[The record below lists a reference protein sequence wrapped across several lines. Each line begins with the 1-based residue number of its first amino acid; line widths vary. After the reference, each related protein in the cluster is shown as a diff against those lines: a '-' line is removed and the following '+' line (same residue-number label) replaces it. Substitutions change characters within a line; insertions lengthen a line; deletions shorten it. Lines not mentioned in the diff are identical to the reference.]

1 MIKKQKKEKTLFE
14 KQIKMLF
21 PSHTIPKKSTRTISQ
36 ADFTEKCELLSCQ
49 MASIFIFQSNIL
61 DLYDDFL
68 KILNEMISMI
78 SDDIYYPY
86 NIFSSNSIPRS
97 LTILIKTFP
106 NSEVYYKSFKMSEI
120 LSKDQSCA
128 IQFCSTSDFIPLV
141 LQCLSIM
148 VHDFNNNNLS
158 IILTLLS
165 ILSNIFNNTD
175 NGMIKYCSSMNKLLF
190 ELINQVQNEIIIENA
205 LLVIS
210 NTLKYHQYHS
220 LQDLLEVAS
229 FFISNINYAVQP
241 AYSRIL
247 YILHQII
254 DISKESIHIIMN
266 QSTIQLFLQFVLNS
280 SLNTKIA
287 TVLVFI
293 SLLKKS
299 DDQYKEI
306 IYQELTCSWFKNIWD
321 ISQPEMRGS
330 LSELFYYLIYYNRSY
345 LQQAMDNKIVP
356 MILSSM
362 NESSFSLR
370 AVIFQNIIQITLALG
385 NVDFTLFLINNNF
398 LSTID
403 EFISINDVDVM
414 PFVVRFYYYLFQLME
429 KKQITIDSFDFENL
443 HEQLSNINVFD
454 IDISNKI
461 KIILKSIE
469 SIEEN

>member
-1 MIKKQKKEKTLFE
+1 
-14 KQIKMLF
+14 
-21 PSHTIPKKSTRTISQ
+21 
-36 ADFTEKCELLSCQ
+36 
-49 MASIFIFQSNIL
+49 
-61 DLYDDFL
+61 
-68 KILNEMISMI
+68 
-78 SDDIYYPY
+78 
-86 NIFSSNSIPRS
+86 
-97 LTILIKTFP
+97 
-106 NSEVYYKSFKMSEI
+106 
-120 LSKDQSCA
+120 
-128 IQFCSTSDFIPLV
+128 
-141 LQCLSIM
+141 M

-190 ELINQVQNEIIIENA
+190 ELINQIQNEIIIENA

-345 LQQAMDNKIVP
+345 LQQAMDNKIMP

-370 AVIFQNIIQITLALG
+370 AVIFQNIVQITLALE
-385 NVDFTLFLINNNF
+385 NIDFTLFLINNNF

-414 PFVVRFYYYLFQLME
+414 PFVVKFYYYLFQLME

-443 HEQLSNINVFD
+443 HEQLSNTNVFD

-461 KIILKSIE
+461 RIILKSIE